1 MNLLS
6 YDEIFRTL
14 LIGLVAATNII
25 VAYYLIAIPMD
36 GHIKQLESKLDA
48 WERAV
53 WINPWAVSGID
64 DYDRAVSGRWYNGL
78 YPKNYQDTLLG
89 EAIRD

>member
-48 WERAV
+48 
-53 WINPWAVSGID
+53 
-64 DYDRAVSGRWYNGL
+64 
-78 YPKNYQDTLLG
+78 
-89 EAIRD
+89 